1 MGAEMSQAE
10 MNDSQIEDA
19 SKSGAG
25 LSMAVPDDALTL
37 NLSDLLPD
45 ANGEIVILNEGD
57 DPGLN
62 IVTDLRL
69 LESGIAESHV
79 TDGGIDVKGLQY
91 WVFEDGTKLYYS
103 PGLSISVDHATA

>member
-1 MGAEMSQAE
+1 MNDVDANNDHIAGAELGGQA
-10 MNDSQIEDA
+10 DGQQF
-19 SKSGAG
+19 
-25 LSMAVPDDALTL
+25 TL
-37 NLSDLLPD
+37 NLADLLPD

-57 DPGLN
+57 DPCLN

-79 TDGGIDVKGLQY
+79 TDGGIEVKGLQY

-103 PGLSISVDHATA
+103 PGLSISVEHQIG

>member
-1 MGAEMSQAE
+1 MGAAMSQAE
-10 MNDSQIEDA
+10 INDPNVEVA
-19 SKSGAG
+19 GAE
-25 LSMAVPDDALTL
+25 AVAMSDQFSL

-57 DPGLN
+57 DPSLN

-103 PGLSISVDHATA
+103 PGLSISVDHAAG

>member
-1 MGAEMSQAE
+1 MSAAMNEIDANNDQIVGTEAAGNNDGAQF
-10 MNDSQIEDA
+10 
-19 SKSGAG
+19 
-25 LSMAVPDDALTL
+25 TL
-37 NLSDLLPD
+37 NLADLLPD

-57 DPGLN
+57 DPCLN

-79 TDGGIDVKGLQY
+79 TDGGIEVKGLQY

-103 PGLSISVDHATA
+103 PGLSISVEHHIG

>member
-1 MGAEMSQAE
+1 MGAEMSTVE
-10 MNDSQIEDA
+10 TNDPMVGDSSEV
-19 SKSGAG
+19 
-25 LSMAVPDDALTL
+25 MAANAAALAQDALTL

-57 DPGLN
+57 DPSLN

-79 TDGGIDVKGLQY
+79 TDSGIDVKGLQY

-103 PGLSISVDHATA
+103 PGLSISVDHAVA

>member
-1 MGAEMSQAE
+1 MNEIDANHDQMVGSEAASQDAGAQF
-10 MNDSQIEDA
+10 
-19 SKSGAG
+19 
-25 LSMAVPDDALTL
+25 TL
-37 NLSDLLPD
+37 NLADLLPD

-57 DPGLN
+57 DPCLN

-79 TDGGIDVKGLQY
+79 TDGGIEVKGLQY

-103 PGLSISVDHATA
+103 PGLSISVEHHIG

>member
-1 MGAEMSQAE
+1 MGAEMSHTE
-10 MNDSQIEDA
+10 MNDPRVDDA
-19 SKSGAG
+19 SSLGALPG
-25 LSMAVPDDALTL
+25 LPAADDALTL

-69 LESGIAESHV
+69 LESGIADSHI

-103 PGLSISVDHATA
+103 PGLSISVDHAAG

>member
-1 MGAEMSQAE
+1 MSQTE
-10 MNDSQIEDA
+10 MNDPKVDEASQFGSVADT
-19 SKSGAG
+19 
-25 LSMAVPDDALTL
+25 MAQGDALTL

-103 PGLSISVDHATA
+103 PGLSISVDHAIV

>member
-1 MGAEMSQAE
+1 MSQTE
-10 MNDSQIEDA
+10 MNEP
-19 SKSGAG
+19 
-25 LSMAVPDDALTL
+25 AVEAANREGTAPGVALEDALTL

-57 DPGLN
+57 DPSLN

-103 PGLSISVDHATA
+103 PGLSISVDHAIG

>member
-1 MGAEMSQAE
+1 MSQTE
-10 MNDSQIEDA
+10 MNDPKIDEASQIGGMADA
-19 SKSGAG
+19 
-25 LSMAVPDDALTL
+25 MMPVDALTL

-57 DPGLN
+57 DPSLN

-103 PGLSISVDHATA
+103 PGLSISVDHVIA